1 LLEDDSSDVIV
12 IGSGGAGL
20 RAAIEAC
27 DSGASVLLVSNG
39 AAGKSGATMMAG
51 ADITLNGRGAASIG
65 LQGNE
70 SDSKEQFFHDILVQ
84 GYYLNNQRMV
94 EAYVRDAPARAK
106 EMIDW
111 GMKYYWDGKR
121 AIVTQ
126 GIDLNQVLMKQV
138 RNRNITITDDFY
150 VTDILTSKKTA
161 VGVAGFDVNT
171 GNVQGLRSKV
181 VIIATGGWQRA
192 YSFTSAPGGLTGA
205 MHAAAYRA
213 GADLV
218 NMEMVT
224 FCPNVILWPP
234 ALRGDIFPY
243 ILIEMFGDLLE
254 KHGRPFLRD
263 EYDPSIYRIATTT
276 EWNKLIF
283 SMAATKVVQR
293 GDGSPRGG
301 TYYSIKN
308 VPVNILEEAEKIYPG
323 WKWLRTDFS
332 DLMNWLKEGNAVE
345 VAPAAHYMEGGIG
358 VNENAETSVKGLYAA
373 GECSGGLF
381 GANRVASAITQ
392 ILVQGAIAGRFA
404 AAYCKKAHL
413 GEIED
418 RQLRGI
424 ESRLTRAFSNK
435 DGPSSIELKKKIR
448 SIADKNLWV
457 IRNGAELKQAVSELE
472 SLQSNDVPRISI
484 RTQTRTYNKEWIDS
498 VEVEAMTEVL
508 LASARSALFRKES
521 RGVHNRSDFPQTDN
535 HHWLREIVVRQ
546 VNGKMSLS
554 ARPIT
559 ITMLKPPRVK
569 FGFEDGI
576 IRAVKELGE

>member
-1 LLEDDSSDVIV
+1 MLEDDSSDVIV

-51 ADITLNGRGAASIG
+51 ADITLDGRGAASIG

-392 ILVQGAIAGRFA
+392 ILVQGAIAGGFA
-404 AAYCKKAHL
+404 AVYSKKARL

-498 VEVEAMTEVL
+498 VEVEVMTQVL
-508 LASARSALFRKES
+508 LASAHSALFRKES